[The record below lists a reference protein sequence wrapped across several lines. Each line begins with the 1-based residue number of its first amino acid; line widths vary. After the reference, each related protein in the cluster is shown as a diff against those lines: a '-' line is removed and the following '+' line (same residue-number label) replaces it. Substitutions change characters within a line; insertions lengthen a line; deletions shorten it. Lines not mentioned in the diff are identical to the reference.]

1 MKNLL
6 FFFAFAFCC
15 SSFVSP
21 GPEQLGKVNREKGFY
36 LFVDNRPVEDYETL
50 GYVEKTTPL
59 LGDYEEVKRALL
71 RRAVKQYPEAEG
83 LIFRFKIFGVNKAA
97 AIRFTGEEADSTLGK
112 TLSYEGIHVFTDCRP
127 VRPYRTLGKVKK
139 HWTWTRE
146 YEEMR
151 NGLVKK
157 ALRKF
162 PEADA
167 VVLNLPLGRAHEAE
181 VIAFE

>member
-15 SSFVSP
+15 SSFVLP
-21 GPEQLGKVNREKGFY
+21 GPEQLGKVNREEGFY
-36 LFVDNRPVEDYETL
+36 LFVDNRPVEDYEIL
-50 GYVEKTTPL
+50 GYVEKTTTW
-59 LGDYEEVKRALL
+59 LGDYEEVKAALI
-71 RRAVKQYPEAEG
+71 RRAAKQYPEAEG
-83 LIFRFKIFGVNKAA
+83 LIFDFSIFGPNKAA
-97 AIRFTGEEADSTLGK
+97 AISFTGGETDKQLGK
-112 TLSYEGIHVFTDCRP
+112 VLTYNGIHLFVDSRP

-139 HWTWTRE
+139 HWAWTRE

-157 ALRKF
+157 AVRKF